1 MKEVPVTFGD
11 IFFQK
16 QVYGANS
23 NPNWLEKLHDFFLPI
38 NRKAWKLYLKG
49 TRYPSGLTCGHFFR
63 ISDMLIH
70 PRKISKSNME
80 PENGGL
86 EDEFP
91 FQKGD
96 FQIPCWFSGVYLL

>member
-38 NRKAWKLYLKG
+38 NRKA
-49 TRYPSGLTCGHFFR
+49 
-63 ISDMLIH
+63 
-70 PRKISKSNME
+70 
-80 PENGGL
+80 
-86 EDEFP
+86 
-91 FQKGD
+91 
-96 FQIPCWFSGVYLL
+96 